1 MTTKIQKQ
9 AGEIIIEK
17 ICISEITTMINR
29 FIKGLESLN
38 MSPNALKIVL
48 NLLEKIDG
56 KPRIG
61 LIDKLLF
68 FNKFATKLNIKL
80 TTWLKNIVF
89 NITESINKGKDLK
102 IRHIDIDLDGKSMTY
117 NPKL

>member
-9 AGEIIIEK
+9 TGEIIIEK

-80 TTWLKNIVF
+80 TTWLENIFF
-89 NITESINKGKDLK
+89 NIIESISKGKILK
-102 IRHIDIDLDGKSMTY
+102 
-117 NPKL
+117 